1 VRSSADLPPARG
13 WEAAYGHPP
22 ERDVHVLGEGYAK
35 AAAGAAMAS
44 LRAPSAQ
51 VDVQVAAEV
60 LRTVAQVAPGS
71 MMLHKAAEVGNVD
84 MCEKLVS

>member
-1 VRSSADLPPARG
+1 VRSSADLPPVRS
-13 WEAAYGHPP
+13 WEHPP
-22 ERDVHVLGEGYAK
+22 APDVRVLAEGYAK

-60 LRTVAQVAPGS
+60 LRTVAQVTPGS